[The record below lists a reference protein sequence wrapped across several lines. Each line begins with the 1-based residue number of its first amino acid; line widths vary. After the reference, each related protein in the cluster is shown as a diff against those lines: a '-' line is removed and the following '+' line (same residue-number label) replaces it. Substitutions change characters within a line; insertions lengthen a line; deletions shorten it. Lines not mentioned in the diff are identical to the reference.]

1 MSACGVPSEGAPDY
15 GDGITQAAN
24 TLRNSHDRRLA
35 EPNADGLG
43 HSAAA
48 RFLVV
53 REPERAILLCTA
65 SMRQEFRE

>member
-1 MSACGVPSEGAPDY
+1 VHAVPSEGAPDD
-15 GDGITQAAN
+15 GDGIAQAAN
-24 TLRNSHDRRLA
+24 ALRNSQGRRLA

-53 REPERAILLCTA
+53 REPERAILLCTTNMWQDF
-65 SMRQEFRE
+65 SE